1 MFSKHTTLVIATAI
15 ICMAMATANVSH
27 GEMLEGITAPSAD
40 ITLSFVMP
48 GRVSKVHVGVGAT
61 VKKDQPLIQLFDETE
76 RIQCQQ
82 LKMLSEDYT
91 KIHAAQAE
99 LAQKR
104 VDLKKVQKALTK
116 GAASEWEVEHLNLNV
131 RIGELALKSALLEQ
145 KQYRQ
150 RYAHAKS
157 QLVRMRLVAPVAG
170 LVEEVNVEVGE
181 SIGTLGPVVR
191 IVQNDPLW
199 IDVPAPVHQA
209 MDFAIGQAVWVTFP
223 ETPVADASPNGRIIY
238 KSAVADAASETLQ
251 IRIEVPNPLKRPAG
265 ERVDIAFS
273 KEEKTD
279 VKAQLDVN

>member
-1 MFSKHTTLVIATAI
+1 MNTKHPTVIAVVILIGMVVCAPST
-15 ICMAMATANVSH
+15 SH
-27 GEMLEGITAPSAD
+27 GEALQGITAPSAD
-40 ITLSFVMP
+40 ITLSFVLP
-48 GRVSKVHVGVGAT
+48 GRVSKVHVGVGTT
-61 VKKDQPLIQLFDETE
+61 VEKDQPLVQLFDETE
-76 RIQCQQ
+76 RIQCEQ
-82 LKMLSEDYT
+82 LKMLSEDRT

-104 VDLKKVQKALTK
+104 VDLQKVQQALTK

-131 RIGELALKSALLEQ
+131 RIAELALKSALLEQ

-209 MDFAIGQAVWVTFP
+209 LDMVIGQDVWVTFP
-223 ETPVADASPNGRIIY
+223 EGPASENAPNGRIIY
-238 KSAVADAASETLQ
+238 KSAVADAASETLR
-251 IRIEVPNPLKRPAG
+251 IRIEVPNQLKRPAG

-273 KEEKTD
+273 KDEED
-279 VKAQLDVN
+279 DLKAQLDVK